1 MIVIYLMAIIGTTIT
16 GTASFVAFIITIT
29 AAKTI
34 AVVRAFTQS

>member
-1 MIVIYLMAIIGTTIT
+1 MIVIYLMAII

-29 AAKTI
+29 AAKAI